1 MKTNLSTLITL
12 ITLLAILLVGCS
24 SASTTTVS
32 ASSSLSSA
40 TILATATL
48 KLEDTSQA
56 VSSSQAAELLTLWE
70 GYQSLSN
77 SDTTSQV
84 ELEALVKQIQAAMT
98 SEQIK
103 AIDAMDLTDQSVS
116 EVMSTL
122 GGSDTITAPA
132 NTPSTSG
139 LSRARPGS
147 GPVGMPGGGDSVMS
161 AINLG
166 MGAQG
171 TPAVTITATSTD
183 KMLVN
188 PVLIQGLIRLLE
200 MRSQSAG

>member
-1 MKTNLSTLITL
+1 MKTNFTTLITL

-32 ASSSLSSA
+32 ASSGLSNA
-40 TILATATL
+40 TKLAIATL

-56 VSSSQAAELLTLWE
+56 VTTSQAAELLTLWE

-84 ELEALVKQIQAAMT
+84 ELDALVKQIQAAMT

-122 GGSDTITAPA
+122 GGSESAIAPA
-132 NTPSTSG
+132 STPSTSG
-139 LSRARPGS
+139 LSQAGPGEWARW
-147 GPVGMPGGGDSVMS
+147 D
-161 AINLG
+161 A
-166 MGAQG
+166 
-171 TPAVTITATSTD
+171 
-183 KMLVN
+183 
-188 PVLIQGLIRLLE
+188 R
-200 MRSQSAG
+200 RW